1 MSGYPRVLTRRPRH
15 RGVIDRPRLLPAD
28 LAGSVVV
35 VVGPAGAGK
44 SVAAAQLADATGAR
58 VGWCRLA
65 PGWNR
70 ATDIAGLT
78 RVALGADANPN
89 APG

>member
-35 VVGPAGAGK
+35 VADTRFFSTRNMEGLFDHDEEVLAFTEQLIAQLDANAGA
-44 SVAAAQLADATGAR
+44 SIQ
-58 VGWCRLA
+58 
-65 PGWNR
+65 
-70 ATDIAGLT
+70 
-78 RVALGADANPN
+78 
-89 APG
+89 